1 MIKINLLPTNLRK
14 KDIVHKI
21 PLPVIMYFV
30 TLIVIA
36 LHLIFFVL
44 SVYKKVQLGSL
55 NQTWER
61 MQPQFREV
69 DVLKNSLV
77 VKRDKARVMEY
88 ILNRNLYFTEFFN
101 KINQAVPK
109 GLWLNRLSFSYNGL
123 VIGGGVFS
131 FGTEEISLVNIFFNE
146 LKNNELFLE
155 NFSNFNL
162 DSVQRRVIKEYEIL
176 DFLLTADINKE
187 RFEIEY
193 SSQRKR

>member
-44 SVYKKVQLGSL
+44 SVYKKVQLSSL

-123 VIGGGVFS
+123 VIGGSVFS

>member
-44 SVYKKVQLGSL
+44 SVYKKVQLSSL

-131 FGTEEISLVNIFFNE
+131 FGTEEISLVNKFFNE
-146 LKNNELFLE
+146 LKNDELFLE

>member
-1 MIKINLLPTNLRK
+1 M
-14 KDIVHKI
+14 
-21 PLPVIMYFV
+21 
-30 TLIVIA
+30 
-36 LHLIFFVL
+36 
-44 SVYKKVQLGSL
+44 QL
-55 NQTWER
+55 
-61 MQPQFREV
+61 QFRLV
-69 DVLKNSLV
+69 DVLKISLV

-131 FGTEEISLVNIFFNE
+131 FGTEEISLVNKFFNE
-146 LKNNELFLE
+146 LKNDELFLE